1 MRRLA
6 VLTTFEGDWPFTQR
20 HPDDGQKVA
29 AALQPLRP
37 DWVFDTWP
45 VSKGRWP
52 DDVLAYDGIVITGSP
67 ASVNDDSDWIRLF
80 LVGTPAGPR
89 ARRARQGS
97 RFGGAL
103 TSRQRCE
110 GAQRR
115 AHTTS
120 RAHRNLAKSVTVE

>member
-67 ASVNDDSDWIRLF
+67 ASVNDDSDWIRCRAALQ
-80 LVGTPAGPR
+80 VISEAGDELPPR
-89 ARRARQGS
+89 TEAGKRRPPGS
-97 RFGGAL
+97 
-103 TSRQRCE
+103 
-110 GAQRR
+110 
-115 AHTTS
+115 
-120 RAHRNLAKSVTVE
+120 AKQDVYDYVW